1 MFLDL
6 VMCGDFIV
14 ANIQDEYSAFLW
26 FSETPE
32 LTVAVDKTSF
42 YLFSYFSFSLKA
54 FGVPSRVLCG

>member
-32 LTVAVDKTSF
+32 LTVAVDKLVFICFLIFLSH
-42 YLFSYFSFSLKA
+42 
-54 FGVPSRVLCG
+54 